1 MSLSSALKGDSPQQV
16 RSLVSP
22 SWFRSRVAQAG
33 ARHTRPR
40 FKNSDIDHFSCQY
53 RQLLRQS
60 EQFASYNFREYAKRR
75 TRDAFR
81 ENKAVDD
88 QRKIQELVQ
97 KGLKELQM
105 MKADKLRTQQE
116 LERLQA
122 KYIGTGHPDTTSWE
136 WKTNIHR
143 DTKASV
149 VGHTPLLSYMALAQN
164 EPMAKVRAQLIRQMV
179 QPVGPPPPRE
189 DEMVLLATDNGGS

>member
-1 MSLSSALKGDSPQQV
+1 MSLSSALKGDSTQQV

-22 SWFRSRVAQAG
+22 SRSRSRSRLQHWVSGQKRAQ
-33 ARHTRPR
+33 RHTRTNNPPPPPR
-40 FKNSDIDHFSCQY
+40 SPQRYTVNIDHLACQY

-81 ENKAVDD
+81 ENRAVED

-105 MKADKLRTQQE
+105 MKVR
-116 LERLQA
+116 RC
-122 KYIGTGHPDTTSWE
+122 
-136 WKTNIHR
+136 
-143 DTKASV
+143 
-149 VGHTPLLSYMALAQN
+149 LL
-164 EPMAKVRAQLIRQMV
+164 
-179 QPVGPPPPRE
+179 PPPTEGMQGLAGPAPS
-189 DEMVLLATDNGGS
+189 VLQRTGRLTCGSGKRWSGISSSWID

>member
-1 MSLSSALKGDSPQQV
+1 MRAASGQKVLHHRPRRPQISNSSENLLPSAPHLSPCTIPSTPAMSLSSALKGDSPQQV

-22 SWFRSRVAQAG
+22 SWSRSRVAQAG

-105 MKADKLRTQQE
+105 MK
-116 LERLQA
+116 
-122 KYIGTGHPDTTSWE
+122 
-136 WKTNIHR
+136 
-143 DTKASV
+143 
-149 VGHTPLLSYMALAQN
+149 
-164 EPMAKVRAQLIRQMV
+164 VRPCLIL
-179 QPVGPPPPRE
+179 PPRE
-189 DEMVLLATDNGGS
+189 DRWKRGCRATHCSRG

>member
-16 RSLVSP
+16 LSLA
-22 SWFRSRVAQAG
+22 FLG
-33 ARHTRPR
+33 
-40 FKNSDIDHFSCQY
+40 QY
-53 RQLLRQS
+53 RQLLRQG

-81 ENKAVDD
+81 ENKSIQDPR
-88 QRKIQELVQ
+88 QIQELVQ

-105 MKADKLRTQQE
+105 MKRQTVVSQFYQLDRLVVEGGLSADKLRTQQE
-116 LERLQA
+116 LERLQS
-122 KYIGTGHPDTTSWE
+122 KYVGTGHPDTTSWE

-143 DTKASV
+143 DTKASI
-149 VGHTPLLSYMALAQN
+149 VGHTPLLAYMSLAQN

-189 DEMVLLATDNGGS
+189 DEMVMLAASNQGGA

>member
-22 SWFRSRVAQAG
+22 LRSRLQHRSRVAASG
-33 ARHTRPR
+33 RHAAPLSRQ
-40 FKNSDIDHFSCQY
+40 KNSDIDHFPCQY

-81 ENKAVDD
+81 ENKAVED

-105 MKADKLRTQQE
+105 MKVRPCLVPPLGRGRTN
-116 LERLQA
+116 
-122 KYIGTGHPDTTSWE
+122 E
-136 WKTNIHR
+136 W
-143 DTKASV
+143 
-149 VGHTPLLSYMALAQN
+149 
-164 EPMAKVRAQLIRQMV
+164 
-179 QPVGPPPPRE
+179 PPRHSSCR
-189 DEMVLLATDNGGS
+189 GQRG

>member
-22 SWFRSRVAQAG
+22 SRSRLQHRSRVAAG
-33 ARHTRPR
+33 ARHASPLSHQ
-40 FKNSDIDHFSCQY
+40 KNSDIDHFSCQY

-81 ENKAVDD
+81 ENKAVED

-105 MKADKLRTQQE
+105 MKRQT
-116 LERLQA
+116 
-122 KYIGTGHPDTTSWE
+122 
-136 WKTNIHR
+136 
-143 DTKASV
+143 V
-149 VGHTPLLSYMALAQN
+149 VGHFFELDRLVVEGGISGKQKGN
-164 EPMAKVRAQLIRQMV
+164 KGGIVRQKDQ
-179 QPVGPPPPRE
+179 GW
-189 DEMVLLATDNGGS
+189 D

>member
-22 SWFRSRVAQAG
+22 SRSRLQHRSRVAAG
-33 ARHTRPR
+33 ARHAAPLAPAKKQT
-40 FKNSDIDHFSCQY
+40 NSDIDHFSCQY

-81 ENKAVDD
+81 ENKAVED

-105 MKADKLRTQQE
+105 MKVRQCLVPP
-116 LERLQA
+116 LERGEA
-122 KYIGTGHPDTTSWE
+122 
-136 WKTNIHR
+136 HR
-143 DTKASV
+143 SS
-149 VGHTPLLSYMALAQN
+149 L
-164 EPMAKVRAQLIRQMV
+164 RAIRFAEH
-179 QPVGPPPPRE
+179 RE
-189 DEMVLLATDNGGS
+189 ADMW